1 MLIVLLLMLA
11 PPGLP
16 HGQEPPR
23 LLLPHYFNNQLE
35 RDAHAALAQLQNVLN
50 TALQIERTLIDLV

>member
-23 LLLPHYFNNQLE
+23 FTFPHYFNHQFE
-35 RDAHAALAQLQNVLN
+35 RDAHSALAQLQDVLN
-50 TALQIERTLIDLV
+50 TALQLERTLIDLV